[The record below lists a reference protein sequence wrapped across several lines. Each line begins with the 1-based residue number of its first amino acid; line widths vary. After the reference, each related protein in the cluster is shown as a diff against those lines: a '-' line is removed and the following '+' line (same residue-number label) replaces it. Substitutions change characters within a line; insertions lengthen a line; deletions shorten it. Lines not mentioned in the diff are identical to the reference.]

1 MDHFHTLDAYRS
13 NKKLVPL
20 NTEQVPEEDL
30 RKAVALTIEKRELLE
45 SQVNA
50 HGRSHVIVQV
60 MICFTAL
67 LFVVSSWHTDFPTG
81 IKIAYTVI
89 ICAAFLLVGVFAY
102 VLFFENQI
110 YRAKKT
116 LRTFDELYLFVV
128 PSVRN
133 IYNLQRDIR
142 DANKDSENDYIP
154 CTGESGVSGSGGAS
168 EEGLKGSK
176 ECENANEV
184 LRNAIQHGVI
194 YTFRG
199 DAGKLIDESV
209 ESLRKMLGA
218 ETYRTIGEE
227 DAYDIIDDI
236 VVPMMIESQ
245 NDVGVS
251 KNGYPV
257 SESGE
262 VCDAFCSE
270 TVKRLKEDVLS
281 GKKAPTLSLLDEAW
295 QKCHPQMSE
304 VCSTDALK
312 TGENRCAFGCAKAEK
327 KQGVM
332 TTVAVKN
339 KKPDPG
345 TWEVYVKDTPKADE
359 DGAEAPA
366 VAQSSPSETECFKH
380 AADTENVDA
389 AYYGQS
395 QDGGASA
402 CHLHY
407 EQKAKGTFANG
418 TGNFS
423 GKLLFKERHN
433 VDVPEGT
440 PAAVAAHIAMRVKET
455 NTQFDIS
462 DYDVYL
468 YDQLRAHDHS
478 FSTRK
483 AFYEKTFLLL
493 AEMLKPDPESEQ
505 DYLIPSIKRTNE
517 ELAAMNTRQFQ
528 SRIVWPLA
536 KASVFLHIKAVRLD
550 LQENYAPETKQV
562 RLRSRYNMI
571 MFGLIVGVVMSVAGY
586 LAFAAEMAGSKTQ
599 EGSLTIRSFIVDRW
613 QQHVI
618 VLSVLVMFW
627 TIARSML
634 LRDHARRVFNEKMK
648 LVNTETLI
656 TKTIELRD
664 FLFSYTNTLEDLAAD
679 DNTSSKR
686 APRERLMKAVH
697 TERMDVL
704 NNFPTE
710 EAMMIDVFTLETKL
724 KFVRLAEE
732 VVKAY
737 DRCNAV
743 GSSKQVPFP
752 TPEVLMYSAAIVILS
767 LILSFM
773 YSTFD
778 ITNVAKRV
786 ERVRSLRPKLYLG
799 DAAAAREISGLLQ
812 CAESSARNQFE
823 LTKSVFI
830 GAIGVVGIMI
840 TTVLVSGDNEYK
852 LALDSGFMLSR
863 GKCLA

>member
-1 MDHFHTLDAYRS
+1 
-13 NKKLVPL
+13 
-20 NTEQVPEEDL
+20 
-30 RKAVALTIEKRELLE
+30 
-45 SQVNA
+45 
-50 HGRSHVIVQV
+50 
-60 MICFTAL
+60 
-67 LFVVSSWHTDFPTG
+67 
-81 IKIAYTVI
+81 
-89 ICAAFLLVGVFAY
+89 
-102 VLFFENQI
+102 
-110 YRAKKT
+110 
-116 LRTFDELYLFVV
+116 
-128 PSVRN
+128 
-133 IYNLQRDIR
+133 
-142 DANKDSENDYIP
+142 
-154 CTGESGVSGSGGAS
+154 
-168 EEGLKGSK
+168 
-176 ECENANEV
+176 
-184 LRNAIQHGVI
+184 
-194 YTFRG
+194 
-199 DAGKLIDESV
+199 
-209 ESLRKMLGA
+209 MLGA
-218 ETYRTIGEE
+218 ETYRTMSEE

-245 NDVGVS
+245 KDVGVS
-251 KNGYPV
+251 KNGYPL
-257 SESGE
+257 SGSGE
-262 VCDAFCSE
+262 VCDTFCAE
-270 TVKRLKEDVLS
+270 TVERLKQDVLG
-281 GKKAPTLSLLDEAW
+281 GKKAPLLSLLDEAW

-304 VCSTDALK
+304 VCSADALK

-332 TTVAVKN
+332 TTVVVKN
-339 KKPDPG
+339 KRPDPG
-345 TWEVYVKDTPKADE
+345 TWDVYVKDAPKAE
-359 DGAEAPA
+359 AEEGTGEAPSA
-366 VAQSSPSETECFKH
+366 VVQSSPNETECFKH
-380 AADTENVDA
+380 AADAENVDA

-395 QDGGASA
+395 QEGGASA

-407 EQKAKGTFANG
+407 DQKAKGTFASG

-468 YDQLRAHDHS
+468 YDQLRANDHS

-493 AEMLKPDPESEQ
+493 VEMLKPDPDSEQ
-505 DYLIPSIKRTNE
+505 DYLIPSIKRTSE

-562 RLRSRYNMI
+562 RLRSRHDMI
-571 MFGLIVGVVMSVAGY
+571 MLGLIVGLVMTVSGY
-586 LAFAAEMAGSKTQ
+586 LAFATEMAAAKTQ
-599 EGSLTIRSFIVDRW
+599 EGSVTLRALLVDRW

-618 VLSVLVMFW
+618 AMSVVVMSW
-627 TIARSML
+627 MIVRSLL

-656 TKTIELRD
+656 NKTIELRD
-664 FLFSYTNTLEDLAAD
+664 FLFSYTKTLDDLAAD

-697 TERMDVL
+697 TDRMDVL
-704 NNFPTE
+704 KNFPTE
-710 EAMMIDVFTLETKL
+710 EAMMIDVFTLEAKL
-724 KFVRLAEE
+724 KFVRLAED

-737 DRCNAV
+737 DRCNTVA
-743 GSSKQVPFP
+743 SSTQVPFP
-752 TPEVLMYSAAIVILS
+752 TPEVLMYSSAIVILC

-852 LALDSGFMLSR
+852 LALESGFMLSR
-863 GKCLA
+863 GRCLA